1 MKKNLFYISLAALAL
16 VACSENEM
24 QNPSEFETAIGFET
38 FAQKATRGADN
49 SGSTASGDLSNYHL
63 TFVVNGYK
71 QIASDAPVWVFENQ
85 TVNYASADTKW
96 SYKPL
101 RFWDKSASGYFFY
114 AAAPKNSSWVF
125 DKTTKKYT
133 FSSLTLTGESI
144 ASSDAINSAAIFGD
158 YDLML
163 AHDVEGYT
171 AYNSNPVNLEFDHIL
186 SRFNIGVRMSDKV
199 DPDEVAITLNEI
211 GLFNMVNKGSFDEAA
226 SSGDALKAGTDER
239 WTKEGKF
246 AASASIGYKEN
257 LKLDND
263 YCFVY
268 QALFIPQQIEDD
280 ELLELDGSNKASYE
294 NAYLYIN
301 YTLTTKDEND
311 KDVSEGFKYYYNLAH
326 LFNGSTKSDKVAFN
340 EGWQNV
346 LYITIDP
353 LAINFDGKVYEWDY
367 AASGD
372 ATIPE

>member
-38 FAQKATRGADN
+38 FAAKATRGADN
-49 SGSTASGDLSNYHL
+49 SGSTASGDLSDYHE
-63 TFVVNGYK
+63 TFVISGYK
-71 QIASDAPVWVFENQ
+71 QIASEEPVWVFDKQ
-85 TVNYASADTKW
+85 TVKYASSEAVW
-96 SYKPL
+96 SYKPV

-114 AAAPKNSSWVF
+114 AAAPQSNSWSF
-125 DKTTKKYT
+125 NQTTKLYT
-133 FSSLTLTGESI
+133 YSNLELTGESI
-144 ASSDAINSAAIFGD
+144 ASSDAINSAAYFGD

-163 AHDVEGYT
+163 AHNVEGYT

-186 SRFNIGVRMSDKV
+186 SRFNIGVRMSDQV
-199 DPDEVAITLNEI
+199 SSGDVVITLKEI
-211 GLFNMVNKGSFDEAA
+211 GLFNMANKGSFDEGQ
-226 SSGDALKAGTDER
+226 SSGDALKAGTNAR
-239 WTKEGKF
+239 WTNESKF
-246 AASASIGYKEN
+246 DGSIGYKED
-257 LKLDND
+257 LKLDYN

-268 QALFIPQQIEDD
+268 QALFIPQLIQDD
-280 ELLELDGSNKASYE
+280 AELMLDGSNKGSYE
-294 NAYLYIN
+294 KAFLFIN
-301 YTLTTKDEND
+301 YTLTTKDESNND
-311 KDVSEGFKYYYNLAH
+311 VTEDFKYYYNLAH
-326 LFNGSTKSDKVAFN
+326 LFNGSTKNTDVAFN

-353 LAINFDGKVYEWDY
+353 LAINFTGKVYEWDN

>member
-1 MKKNLFYISLAALAL
+1 
-16 VACSENEM
+16 
-24 QNPSEFETAIGFET
+24 FET
-38 FAQKATRGADN
+38 FAAKATRDADN

-85 TVNYASADTKW
+85 TVNYADPKW

-114 AAAPKNSSWVF
+114 AAAPKKDSWGF

-133 FSSLTLTGESI
+133 FSDLTLTGESI

-171 AYNSNPVNLEFDHIL
+171 AYNSDPVNLEFDHIL

-199 DPDEVAITLNEI
+199 PSGDVVITLKEI
-211 GLFNMVNKGSFDEAA
+211 GLFNMANKGSFDEGL
-226 SSGDALKAGTDER
+226 SSGDALKAGTNAR
-239 WTKEGKF
+239 WTNDSKF
-246 AASASIGYKEN
+246 TESIGYKED

-280 ELLELDGSNKASYE
+280 ALLELDGSNKASYKK
-294 NAYLYIN
+294 AYLYIN

-311 KDVSEGFKYYYNLAH
+311 KDVSEDFKYYYNLAH